1 MYQKKPYNVLL
12 ACNDETVPLSEDS
25 VSLSFSGSNESQI
38 VCWLLWVLSCE
49 VLFLQPFL
57 FCSQSQMAAVVQP
70 PLNLVDPGSTESL
83 LALSLAHLV
92 KFFDSYELK
101 DGELSMELANPKSDN
116 ELDKEEDTNKEE
128 LQSIASTIPKPLPKV
143 KIKAEEEPKTERN
156 HWFRRVVTM
165 RFGTWSER
173 KVTTKVTTD
182 DVFDHNEP
190 HTETAIGKK
199 DSATH
204 EEVKDCP
211 KMSPN
216 AATLPQK
223 LSNFR
228 PSRSRSLTGRSLAAL
243 FIRSQMSTDRLE
255 ASVFLP
261 YNHQPTLEDFP
272 SITDVEDMSAAKIE
286 YSTLPA
292 EWNGYKHEAL
302 RSSDEELEPRTKWG
316 EWRNAKRRMQM
327 LKGKLKLS
335 IALGKKRTKGLKVRF
350 LSPSEGLNKLHRP
363 AGTVEED
370 VFSPISGSD
379 DFERLF

>member
-1 MYQKKPYNVLL
+1 
-12 ACNDETVPLSEDS
+12 
-25 VSLSFSGSNESQI
+25 
-38 VCWLLWVLSCE
+38 
-49 VLFLQPFL
+49 
-57 FCSQSQMAAVVQP
+57 MAAVVQP

-83 LALSLAHLV
+83 LALSLAHLM

-101 DGELSMELANPKSDN
+101 DDEELPMDLNPKSDH
-116 ELDKEEDTNKEE
+116 ELDKEEDTEKEE
-128 LQSIASTIPKPLPKV
+128 LKSITSTTPKPLPKV
-143 KIKAEEEPKTERN
+143 KMKAEDEPKTERN

-173 KVTTKVTTD
+173 KVTKVTTD

-190 HTETAIGKK
+190 HTETAVGAK

-204 EEVKDCP
+204 DDSSGSP
-211 KMSPN
+211 KVSN

-228 PSRSRSLTGRSLAAL
+228 PSRSRSLTSRSLAAL

-302 RSSDEELEPRTKWG
+302 RSSDEELKPRTKWG
-316 EWRNAKRRMQM
+316 EWRNAKRRMHM

-363 AGTVEED
+363 AGGTAEED
-370 VFSPISGSD
+370 VFSPLSGSD
-379 DFERLF
+379 DFERMF

>member
-1 MYQKKPYNVLL
+1 
-12 ACNDETVPLSEDS
+12 
-25 VSLSFSGSNESQI
+25 
-38 VCWLLWVLSCE
+38 
-49 VLFLQPFL
+49 
-57 FCSQSQMAAVVQP
+57 MAAVVQP
-70 PLNLVDPGSTESL
+70 PLNLIDPGSTESL

-92 KFFDSYELK
+92 KFFESYELK
-101 DGELSMELANPKSDN
+101 DDGELPTDLHPKSDH
-116 ELDKEEDTNKEE
+116 ELDKEEDTDKEDLE
-128 LQSIASTIPKPLPKV
+128 SIESTLPKPLPKS
-143 KIKAEEEPKTERN
+143 KIKGDDESKTERT

-173 KVTTKVTTD
+173 KATTKVTPD
-182 DVFDHNEP
+182 DIFDQTEP
-190 HTETAIGKK
+190 QSGTAAGKQN
-199 DSATH
+199 S
-204 EEVKDCP
+204 EFLEPSNSVP
-211 KMSPN
+211 KASN

-228 PSRSRSLTGRSLAAL
+228 PSRSRSLTSRSLAAL

-335 IALGKKRTKGLKVRF
+335 LALGKKRTKGLKVRF
-350 LSPSEGLNKLHRP
+350 LSPSEGLNRLHRP
-363 AGTVEED
+363 AGDKVEEE
-370 VFSPISGSD
+370 VFSPLSGSD